1 MELPRG
7 PTIASI
13 EYVLGAAFRGCPTDK
28 WPPTSPS
35 SAAPRAASSRRS
47 GSGTSNN
54 AKTCCAGPRALV
66 RPVAAAAQA
75 QSAAAR
81 KGLGAGRRADPGDH
95 RDRAPRR
102 GQVVGRSP
110 PGRAGRARRHAPLL
124 AGLGH
129 HAAASARRRHRCA
142 SVFDFGNAC
151 VCCAPDGDLQA
162 LLKKKKSARS
172 VVIETTGTADPALF
186 ARVLHQ
192 DAKLR
197 ELYVLRS
204 VVFVGDAR
212 DVRKQLAAPDSPGA
226 PNPHRLQLLAANHAV
241 LTRGGDVTLTGFAGP
256 VDQGLPGRDALEGFD
271 AAAVVKRR
279 PDFFG
284 VDPTRP
290 CRFVRPVVSFA
301 PSDGVLRAVA
311 VVEQGAAR
319 EADVLAFAE
328 DLDASSAVARFRI
341 AADGASTGALLVDGG
356 RGGEALRV
364 VRLDDGVAP
373 DDDASTASSEAADVD
388 AGDWRR
394 EVAPQLRL
402 FVLGTKLDAASL
414 REGLRAC
421 LVPEGFRYAADEEL
435 DFGVCSDDDPL
446 SRCLAGAPA
455 EARDRVCTTLD
466 GTSIEI
472 LRRPDGS
479 FAATDAAGASREVV
493 RLFDSAI
500 YVK

>member
-1 MELPRG
+1 MAANTFAQRGTKGGLFEKEWFRHIEQRQDVLRRTESLWSDRSRPPRKPKALPPAKAWAPGDERTPVIIVTG
-7 PTIASI
+7 PIGGGKSS
-13 EYVLGAAFRGCPTDK
+13 VVGHLAARD
-28 WPPTSPS
+28 
-35 SAAPRAASSRRS
+35 
-47 GSGTSNN
+47 
-54 AKTCCAGPRALV
+54 ALV
-66 RPVAAAAQA
+66 VT
-75 QSAAAR
+75 
-81 KGLGAGRRADPGDH
+81 H
-95 RDRAPRR
+95 RYWQDWGTTPPPLDDGIDR
-102 GQVVGRSP
+102 
-110 PGRAGRARRHAPLL
+110 
-124 AGLGH
+124 
-129 HAAASARRRHRCA
+129 A

-162 LLKKKKSARS
+162 LLKKKRTARS

-192 DAKLR
+192 DTKLR

-204 VVFVGDAR
+204 VVFVADAR
-212 DVRKQLAAPDSPGA
+212 DVRKQLAVPDSPGA

-241 LTRGGDVTLTGFAGP
+241 LTRGGDDDTLPGFAGP
-256 VDQGLPGRDALEGFD
+256 VDYGRPGRGALGGFD
-271 AAAVVKRR
+271 ATAVVERR
-279 PDFFG
+279 MDFLG

-319 EADVLAFAE
+319 DADVLAFAE
-328 DLDASSAVARFRI
+328 ELAASSAVARFRI

-356 RGGEALRV
+356 RAGDALRIV
-364 VRLDDGVAP
+364 HRDDGVAP

-394 EVAPQLRL
+394 EAAPQLRL
-402 FVLGTKLDAASL
+402 FVLGTKLDVAAL

-435 DFGVCSDDDPL
+435 DFGVCSHDDPL
-446 SRCLAGAPA
+446 SRCLAGAP
-455 EARDRVCTTLD
+455 EAVRDRVCTTVD

-472 LRRPDGS
+472 SRRPDGS
-479 FAATDAAGASREVV
+479 FAATDAAGVSLEVV
-493 RLFDSAI
+493 RLFESAL

>member
-1 MELPRG
+1 MAANTFSQRGGTKGGLFEKEWFRHIEQRQDVLRRTESLWSDRSRPPRKPKALPPAKAWAPGDERTPVIIVTG
-7 PTIASI
+7 PIGGGKSS
-13 EYVLGAAFRGCPTDK
+13 VVRHLAARD
-28 WPPTSPS
+28 
-35 SAAPRAASSRRS
+35 
-47 GSGTSNN
+47 
-54 AKTCCAGPRALV
+54 ALV
-66 RPVAAAAQA
+66 VT
-75 QSAAAR
+75 
-81 KGLGAGRRADPGDH
+81 H
-95 RDRAPRR
+95 RYWQDW
-102 GQVVGRSP
+102 GTTP
-110 PGRAGRARRHAPLL
+110 PPQDDGVDY
-124 AGLGH
+124 
-129 HAAASARRRHRCA
+129 A

-204 VVFVGDAR
+204 IVFVGDAR
-212 DVRKQLAAPDSPGA
+212 DVGKQLAAPDSPGA
-226 PNPHRLQLLAANHAV
+226 PNPHQLQLLAANHAV
-241 LTRGGDVTLTGFAGP
+241 LTRGDDDVTLPGFAGT
-256 VDQGLPGRDALEGFD
+256 VDHGLPGRDAFGGFD
-271 AAAVVKRR
+271 AAAVVERR
-279 PDFFG
+279 PEFLG

-311 VVEQGAAR
+311 VVEHGAAR
-319 EADVLAFAE
+319 DADVLAFAE
-328 DLDASSAVARFRI
+328 ELTASSAVARFRV
-341 AADGASTGALLVDGG
+341 AADGASTGALLIDGG
-356 RGGEALRV
+356 RAGDALRI
-364 VRLDDGVAP
+364 VRRDDGVEP
-373 DDDASTASSEAADVD
+373 DDAASTASSEASQVD

-394 EVAPQLRL
+394 EAAPQLRL
-402 FVLGTKLDAASL
+402 FVLGTKLDAAAL

-455 EARDRVCTTLD
+455 EARDRVCTTVD
-466 GTSIEI
+466 GMSIEI
-472 LRRPDGS
+472 ARVGPRRYT
-479 FAATDAAGASREVV
+479 ATDASGASREVV

>member
-1 MELPRG
+1 MAANTFAQQRGTKGGLFEKEWFRHIEQRQDVLRRTESLWSDRSRPPRKPKALPPARAWEPGDERTPVIIVTG
-7 PTIASI
+7 PIGGGKSS
-13 EYVLGAAFRGCPTDK
+13 VVDHLAARD
-28 WPPTSPS
+28 
-35 SAAPRAASSRRS
+35 
-47 GSGTSNN
+47 
-54 AKTCCAGPRALV
+54 ALV
-66 RPVAAAAQA
+66 VT
-75 QSAAAR
+75 
-81 KGLGAGRRADPGDH
+81 H
-95 RDRAPRR
+95 RYWQDWGTTPPPQDDGIDR
-102 GQVVGRSP
+102 
-110 PGRAGRARRHAPLL
+110 
-124 AGLGH
+124 
-129 HAAASARRRHRCA
+129 A

-204 VVFVGDAR
+204 IVFVGDAR
-212 DVRKQLAAPDSPGA
+212 DVRKQLAVPDSPGA

-241 LTRGGDVTLTGFAGP
+241 LTRGGDVTLPGFAGP

-279 PDFFG
+279 PDFLG

-311 VVEQGAAR
+311 VVERGAAR
-319 EADVLAFAE
+319 DADVLAFAE
-328 DLDASSAVARFRI
+328 ELAASSAVARFRV

-356 RGGEALRV
+356 RAGDALRV
-364 VRLDDGVAP
+364 VRRDDGVEP
-373 DDDASTASSEAADVD
+373 DDDASTASTASSEAADVD

-394 EVAPQLRL
+394 EAAPQLRL

-455 EARDRVCTTLD
+455 EAKDRIYTNVD
-466 GTSIEI
+466 GASIEI
-472 LRRPDGS
+472 ARVGPRRYT
-479 FAATDAAGASREVV
+479 ATDASGASLEVV
-493 RLFDSAI
+493 RLFESAL

>member
-1 MELPRG
+1 MAANFAQQRATKGGLFEKEWFRHLEQRQDVLRRTESLWSDRSRPPRKPKALPPAKAWEPGDARTPVIIVTG
-7 PTIASI
+7 PIGGGKSS
-13 EYVLGAAFRGCPTDK
+13 VVGHLAARD
-28 WPPTSPS
+28 
-35 SAAPRAASSRRS
+35 
-47 GSGTSNN
+47 
-54 AKTCCAGPRALV
+54 ALV
-66 RPVAAAAQA
+66 VT
-75 QSAAAR
+75 
-81 KGLGAGRRADPGDH
+81 H
-95 RDRAPRR
+95 RYWQDW
-102 GQVVGRSP
+102 GTTP
-110 PGRAGRARRHAPLL
+110 PPPQDNDIDY
-124 AGLGH
+124 
-129 HAAASARRRHRCA
+129 A

-162 LLKKKKSARS
+162 LLKKKKTARS
-172 VVIETTGTADPALF
+172 VLIETTGTADPALF

-197 ELYVLRS
+197 ERYVLRS
-204 VVFVGDAR
+204 VVFVADAR
-212 DVRKQLAAPDSPGA
+212 DIKKQLAAPDSPGA
-226 PNPHRLQLLAANHAV
+226 PTPHRLQLLAANHAV
-241 LTRGGDVTLTGFAGP
+241 LTRGGDVTLPGFVGP
-256 VDQGLPGRDALEGFD
+256 VDQCLPGYDASGGFD
-271 AAAVVKRR
+271 AASVVKRR
-279 PDFFG
+279 PDFLG

-364 VRLDDGVAP
+364 VRCDDGVEP
-373 DDDASTASSEAADVD
+373 DDGASTASSEASEVVD

-394 EVAPQLRL
+394 EAAPQLRL

-446 SRCLAGAPA
+446 SRCLAGAP
-455 EARDRVCTTLD
+455 EAPRDRIFTNVD

-472 LRRPDGS
+472 ARVGPRRYT
-479 FAATDAAGASREVV
+479 ATDASGASLEVV

>member
-1 MELPRG
+1 MAANAFAQRGSTKGGLFEKEWFRHLDARQEVLRKTESLWSDRSRPPRKPKALPPARAWAPGDARTPVIIVTG
-7 PTIASI
+7 P
-13 EYVLGAAFRGCPTDK
+13 LGGGKSSVVGHLAARD
-28 WPPTSPS
+28 
-35 SAAPRAASSRRS
+35 
-47 GSGTSNN
+47 
-54 AKTCCAGPRALV
+54 ALV
-66 RPVAAAAQA
+66 VT
-75 QSAAAR
+75 
-81 KGLGAGRRADPGDH
+81 H
-95 RDRAPRR
+95 RYWQDWGTTPPPPHDDGIDR
-102 GQVVGRSP
+102 
-110 PGRAGRARRHAPLL
+110 
-124 AGLGH
+124 
-129 HAAASARRRHRCA
+129 A

-162 LLKKKKSARS
+162 LLTKKSARS
-172 VVIETTGTADPALF
+172 VLIETTGTADPALF

-192 DAKLR
+192 DAILR

-204 VVFVGDAR
+204 VVFVADAR

-241 LTRGGDVTLTGFAGP
+241 LTRGDDDITLPGFAGT
-256 VDQGLPGRDALEGFD
+256 VDHGLPGRGALGGFD
-271 AAAVVKRR
+271 ATAVVERR
-279 PDFFG
+279 MDFLG

-319 EADVLAFAE
+319 DADVLAFAE
-328 DLDASSAVARFRI
+328 ELAASSAVARFRV
-341 AADGASTGALLVDGG
+341 AADGAATGVLLIDGG
-356 RGGEALRV
+356 RAGDALRI
-364 VRLDDGVAP
+364 VRRDGGVEP
-373 DDDASTASSEAADVD
+373 DDDASTASSEASEVVD

-394 EVAPQLRL
+394 EAAPQLRL

-455 EARDRVCTTLD
+455 EAKDRIYTNVD
-466 GTSIEI
+466 GESIEI
-472 LRRPDGS
+472 ARAGPRRYT
-479 FAATDAAGASREVV
+479 ATDAAGASLEVV
-493 RLFDSAI
+493 RLFESAL

>member
-1 MELPRG
+1 MAANTFAQQRGTKGGLFEKEWFRHIEQRQDVLRRTESLWSDRSRPPRKPKALPPARAWEPGDERTPVIIVTG
-7 PTIASI
+7 PIGGGKSS
-13 EYVLGAAFRGCPTDK
+13 VVDHLAARD
-28 WPPTSPS
+28 
-35 SAAPRAASSRRS
+35 
-47 GSGTSNN
+47 
-54 AKTCCAGPRALV
+54 ALV
-66 RPVAAAAQA
+66 VT
-75 QSAAAR
+75 
-81 KGLGAGRRADPGDH
+81 H
-95 RDRAPRR
+95 RYWQDW
-102 GQVVGRSP
+102 GTTP
-110 PGRAGRARRHAPLL
+110 PPQDDGVDY
-124 AGLGH
+124 
-129 HAAASARRRHRCA
+129 A

-172 VVIETTGTADPALF
+172 VLIETTGTADPALF

-192 DAKLR
+192 DAILR
-197 ELYVLRS
+197 ERYFLRS
-204 VVFVGDAR
+204 VVFVADGR

-241 LTRGGDVTLTGFAGP
+241 LTRGDDDDTLPGFAGP
-256 VDQGLPGRDALEGFD
+256 VDHGLPGRGALGGFD
-271 AAAVVKRR
+271 PVAVVERR
-279 PDFFG
+279 MDFLG

-311 VVEQGAAR
+311 VVERGAAR
-319 EADVLAFAE
+319 DADVLAFAE
-328 DLDASSAVARFRI
+328 ELAASSAVARFRV

-356 RGGEALRV
+356 RAGDALRV
-364 VRLDDGVAP
+364 VRRDDGVEP
-373 DDDASTASSEAADVD
+373 DDDASTASTSSSEAADIVD

-394 EVAPQLRL
+394 EAAPQLRL

-455 EARDRVCTTLD
+455 EAKDRIYTNVD
-466 GTSIEI
+466 GASIEI
-472 LRRPDGS
+472 ARVGPRRYT
-479 FAATDAAGASREVV
+479 ATDASGASLEVV
-493 RLFDSAI
+493 RLFESAL

>member
-1 MELPRG
+1 MAANFAQQRGTKGGLFEREWFRHLEQRQDVLRRTESLWSDRSRPPRKPKALPPAKAWAPGDARTPVIIVTG
-7 PTIASI
+7 PIGGGKSSVVRHLAARDALVVTHRYWQDWGTTPPPRDDGI
-13 EYVLGAAFRGCPTDK
+13 EY
-28 WPPTSPS
+28 
-35 SAAPRAASSRRS
+35 
-47 GSGTSNN
+47 
-54 AKTCCAGPRALV
+54 
-66 RPVAAAAQA
+66 
-75 QSAAAR
+75 
-81 KGLGAGRRADPGDH
+81 
-95 RDRAPRR
+95 
-102 GQVVGRSP
+102 
-110 PGRAGRARRHAPLL
+110 
-124 AGLGH
+124 
-129 HAAASARRRHRCA
+129 A

-192 DAKLR
+192 DAILR
-197 ELYVLRS
+197 ERYVLRS

-241 LTRGGDVTLTGFAGP
+241 LTRGGDVTLTGFVGP
-256 VDQGLPGRDALEGFD
+256 VDHGLPGRDAFGGFD
-271 AAAVVKRR
+271 AAAVVARR
-279 PDFFG
+279 PDFLG

-301 PSDGVLRAVA
+301 SSDGVLRAVA

-319 EADVLAFAE
+319 DADVLAFAE
-328 DLDASSAVARFRI
+328 DLDASSAVDRFRI

-356 RGGEALRV
+356 RGGEALRI

-373 DDDASTASSEAADVD
+373 DDGASTASTASSEAADVD

-394 EVAPQLRL
+394 EAAPQLRL

-446 SRCLAGAPA
+446 SRCLAGAPS

-479 FAATDAAGASREVV
+479 FAATDASGASREVV

>member
-1 MELPRG
+1 M
-7 PTIASI
+7 
-13 EYVLGAAFRGCPTDK
+13 AANAF
-28 WPPTSPS
+28 
-35 SAAPRAASSRRS
+35 AQRS
-47 GSGTSNN
+47 SGTKGGLFEKEWFSHIEQRQDVLRRTESLWSDRSRPPRKPKALPP
-54 AKTCCAGPRALV
+54 AKAWEPGDARTPVIIVTGPIGGGKSSVVGHLAARDALV
-66 RPVAAAAQA
+66 VT
-75 QSAAAR
+75 
-81 KGLGAGRRADPGDH
+81 H
-95 RDRAPRR
+95 RYWQDW
-102 GQVVGRSP
+102 GTTP
-110 PGRAGRARRHAPLL
+110 PPQDDGVDY
-124 AGLGH
+124 
-129 HAAASARRRHRCA
+129 A

-162 LLKKKKSARS
+162 LLKKKKTARS

-204 VVFVGDAR
+204 IVFVADAR
-212 DVRKQLAAPDSPGA
+212 DVGKQLAAPDSPGA

-241 LTRGGDVTLTGFAGP
+241 LTRGDDDVTLPGFAGP
-256 VDQGLPGRDALEGFD
+256 VDHGRPGHGAFGGFD
-271 AAAVVKRR
+271 ATTVVERR
-279 PDFFG
+279 MDFLG

-311 VVEQGAAR
+311 VLEQGAAR
-319 EADVLAFAE
+319 DADVLAFAK
-328 DLDASSAVARFRI
+328 DLAASSAVARFRL
-341 AADGASTGALLVDGG
+341 AADGAATGALLIDGG
-356 RGGEALRV
+356 RAGDALRI
-364 VRLDDGVAP
+364 VRRDDGVAP
-373 DDDASTASSEAADVD
+373 DDDASTASSEASEVD

-394 EVAPQLRL
+394 EAAPQLRL

-435 DFGVCSDDDPL
+435 DFGICSEDDPL

-455 EARDRVCTTLD
+455 EAKDRIFTNVD
-466 GTSIEI
+466 GASIEI
-472 LRRPDGS
+472 ARVGPRRYT
-479 FAATDAAGASREVV
+479 ATDASGASREVV
-493 RLFDSAI
+493 RLFESAL

>member
-1 MELPRG
+1 MAANFAQQRGTKGGLFEKEWFRHLEQRQDVLRRTESLWSDRSRPPRKPKALPPAKAWAPGDARTPVIIVTG
-7 PTIASI
+7 PIGGGKSS
-13 EYVLGAAFRGCPTDK
+13 VVRHLAARD
-28 WPPTSPS
+28 
-35 SAAPRAASSRRS
+35 
-47 GSGTSNN
+47 
-54 AKTCCAGPRALV
+54 ALV
-66 RPVAAAAQA
+66 VTHRYWQDWGTTPPPPLDD
-75 QSAAAR
+75 
-81 KGLGAGRRADPGDH
+81 GIDH
-95 RDRAPRR
+95 
-102 GQVVGRSP
+102 
-110 PGRAGRARRHAPLL
+110 
-124 AGLGH
+124 
-129 HAAASARRRHRCA
+129 A

-162 LLKKKKSARS
+162 LLKKKSARS

-204 VVFVGDAR
+204 VVFVADAR

-279 PDFFG
+279 PDFLG

-328 DLDASSAVARFRI
+328 DLDASSAVDRFRI

-356 RGGEALRV
+356 RGGEALRI
-364 VRLDDGVAP
+364 VRLDDGVTVAHGH
-373 DDDASTASSEAADVD
+373 DELAGGEEGRDDAEEALAARVVARADAHRRRHAVEPRRGAVVHQVGARCKELSQRCKVD
-388 AGDWRR
+388 
-394 EVAPQLRL
+394 
-402 FVLGTKLDAASL
+402 
-414 REGLRAC
+414 
-421 LVPEGFRYAADEEL
+421 
-435 DFGVCSDDDPL
+435 
-446 SRCLAGAPA
+446 
-455 EARDRVCTTLD
+455 
-466 GTSIEI
+466 
-472 LRRPDGS
+472 
-479 FAATDAAGASREVV
+479 
-493 RLFDSAI
+493 
-500 YVK
+500 

>member
-1 MELPRG
+1 MAANFAQQRGTKGGLFEKEWFRHLDARQEVLRKTESLWSDRSRPPRKPKALPPAKAWAPGDARTPVIIVTG
-7 PTIASI
+7 PI
-13 EYVLGAAFRGCPTDK
+13 GGGK
-28 WPPTSPS
+28 S
-35 SAAPRAASSRRS
+35 SV
-47 GSGTSNN
+47 
-54 AKTCCAGPRALV
+54 V
-66 RPVAAAAQA
+66 RHL
-75 QSAAAR
+75 AAR
-81 KGLGAGRRADPGDH
+81 DSLVITH
-95 RDRAPRR
+95 RYWQDWGTTPPPPRDDGIDR
-102 GQVVGRSP
+102 
-110 PGRAGRARRHAPLL
+110 
-124 AGLGH
+124 
-129 HAAASARRRHRCA
+129 A

-204 VVFVGDAR
+204 VVFVADAR

-241 LTRGGDVTLTGFAGP
+241 LTRGGDVSLPGFVGP
-256 VDQGLPGRDALEGFD
+256 VDQCLPGCDALEGFD

-279 PDFFG
+279 PDFLG

-328 DLDASSAVARFRI
+328 DLDASSAVDRFRI

-356 RGGEALRV
+356 RGGEALRI

-373 DDDASTASSEAADVD
+373 DDDASTASSEAADIVD

-446 SRCLAGAPA
+446 SRCLAGAPS

-479 FAATDAAGASREVV
+479 FAATDASGASREVV

>member
-1 MELPRG
+1 MIIVTG
-7 PTIASI
+7 PIGGGKSS
-13 EYVLGAAFRGCPTDK
+13 VVRHLAARD
-28 WPPTSPS
+28 
-35 SAAPRAASSRRS
+35 
-47 GSGTSNN
+47 
-54 AKTCCAGPRALV
+54 ALV
-66 RPVAAAAQA
+66 VT
-75 QSAAAR
+75 
-81 KGLGAGRRADPGDH
+81 H
-95 RDRAPRR
+95 RYWQDW
-102 GQVVGRSP
+102 GTTP
-110 PGRAGRARRHAPLL
+110 PPQDDGVDY
-124 AGLGH
+124 
-129 HAAASARRRHRCA
+129 A

-204 VVFVGDAR
+204 IVFVGDAR
-212 DVRKQLAAPDSPGA
+212 DVGKQLAAPDSPGA

-241 LTRGGDVTLTGFAGP
+241 LTRGDDDDTLPGFAGP
-256 VDQGLPGRDALEGFD
+256 VDHGLPGRGALGGFD
-271 AAAVVKRR
+271 PVAVVERR
-279 PDFFG
+279 MDFLG

-311 VVEQGAAR
+311 VVERGAAR
-319 EADVLAFAE
+319 DADVLAFAE
-328 DLDASSAVARFRI
+328 ELAASSAVARFRV

-356 RGGEALRV
+356 RAGDALRV
-364 VRLDDGVAP
+364 VRRDDGVEP
-373 DDDASTASSEAADVD
+373 DDDASTASSEASEVVD

-394 EVAPQLRL
+394 EAAPQLRL

-455 EARDRVCTTLD
+455 AAKDRIYTNVD
-466 GTSIEI
+466 GASIEI
-472 LRRPDGS
+472 ARVGPRRYT
-479 FAATDAAGASREVV
+479 ATDASGASLEVV
-493 RLFDSAI
+493 RLFESAL

>member
-1 MELPRG
+1 M
-7 PTIASI
+7 IDNI
-13 EYVLGAAFRGCPTDK
+13 
-28 WPPTSPS
+28 
-35 SAAPRAASSRRS
+35 SAALDLLRAS
-47 GSGTSNN
+47 GLRHGRLFVATDSDRVVRHL
-54 AKTCCAGPRALV
+54 AARDALV
-66 RPVAAAAQA
+66 VT
-75 QSAAAR
+75 
-81 KGLGAGRRADPGDH
+81 H
-95 RDRAPRR
+95 RYWQDW
-102 GQVVGRSP
+102 GTTP
-110 PGRAGRARRHAPLL
+110 PPQDDGVDY
-124 AGLGH
+124 
-129 HAAASARRRHRCA
+129 A

-204 VVFVGDAR
+204 VVFVADAR

-241 LTRGGDVTLTGFAGP
+241 LTRGDDDVTLPGFAGP
-256 VDQGLPGRDALEGFD
+256 VDHGLPGRGALGGFD
-271 AAAVVKRR
+271 PVAVVERR
-279 PDFFG
+279 MDFLG

-301 PSDGVLRAVA
+301 PTDGVLRAVA

-319 EADVLAFAE
+319 DADVLAFAE
-328 DLDASSAVARFRI
+328 ELAASSAVARFRV

-356 RGGEALRV
+356 RAGDALRV
-364 VRLDDGVAP
+364 VRRDDGVEP
-373 DDDASTASSEAADVD
+373 DDDASTASTASSEAADVD

-394 EVAPQLRL
+394 EAAPQLRL

-455 EARDRVCTTLD
+455 EAKDRIYTNVD
-466 GTSIEI
+466 GASIEI
-472 LRRPDGS
+472 ARVGPRRYT
-479 FAATDAAGASREVV
+479 ATDAAGASREVV
-493 RLFDSAI
+493 RLFESAL

>member
-1 MELPRG
+1 MAANFAQQRGTKGGLFEREWFRHLDARQEVLRKTESLWSDRSRPPRKPKALPPAKAWAPGDARTPVIIVTG
-7 PTIASI
+7 PIGGGKSS
-13 EYVLGAAFRGCPTDK
+13 VVRHLAARD
-28 WPPTSPS
+28 
-35 SAAPRAASSRRS
+35 
-47 GSGTSNN
+47 
-54 AKTCCAGPRALV
+54 ALV
-66 RPVAAAAQA
+66 VT
-75 QSAAAR
+75 
-81 KGLGAGRRADPGDH
+81 H
-95 RDRAPRR
+95 RYWQDWGTTPPPPRDDGIDR
-102 GQVVGRSP
+102 
-110 PGRAGRARRHAPLL
+110 
-124 AGLGH
+124 
-129 HAAASARRRHRCA
+129 A

-192 DAKLR
+192 DAILR
-197 ELYVLRS
+197 ERYVLRS

-279 PDFFG
+279 PDFLG

-328 DLDASSAVARFRI
+328 DLDASSAVDRFRI

-356 RGGEALRV
+356 RGGEALRI

-373 DDDASTASSEAADVD
+373 DDDASTASTASSEAADVD

-394 EVAPQLRL
+394 EAAPQLRL

-455 EARDRVCTTLD
+455 EAKDRIYTNVD
-466 GTSIEI
+466 GASIEI
-472 LRRPDGS
+472 ARVGPRRYT
-479 FAATDAAGASREVV
+479 ATDASGASREVV

>member
-1 MELPRG
+1 M
-7 PTIASI
+7 
-13 EYVLGAAFRGCPTDK
+13 D
-28 WPPTSPS
+28 
-35 SAAPRAASSRRS
+35 
-47 GSGTSNN
+47 
-54 AKTCCAGPRALV
+54 
-66 RPVAAAAQA
+66 
-75 QSAAAR
+75 
-81 KGLGAGRRADPGDH
+81 
-95 RDRAPRR
+95 
-102 GQVVGRSP
+102 
-110 PGRAGRARRHAPLL
+110 
-124 AGLGH
+124 
-129 HAAASARRRHRCA
+129 
-142 SVFDFGNAC
+142 
-151 VCCAPDGDLQA
+151 
-162 LLKKKKSARS
+162 
-172 VVIETTGTADPALF
+172 
-186 ARVLHQ
+186 
-192 DAKLR
+192 
-197 ELYVLRS
+197 
-204 VVFVGDAR
+204 
-212 DVRKQLAAPDSPGA
+212 
-226 PNPHRLQLLAANHAV
+226 
-241 LTRGGDVTLTGFAGP
+241 
-256 VDQGLPGRDALEGFD
+256 GFD

-279 PDFFG
+279 PDFLG

-328 DLDASSAVARFRI
+328 DLDASSAVDRFRI

-356 RGGEALRV
+356 RGGEALRI
-364 VRLDDGVAP
+364 VRLDNGVAP
-373 DDDASTASSEAADVD
+373 DDDASTASSEAADIVD

-394 EVAPQLRL
+394 EAAPQLRL

-446 SRCLAGAPA
+446 SRCLAGAPS

-479 FAATDAAGASREVV
+479 FAATDASGASREVV

>member
-1 MELPRG
+1 M
-7 PTIASI
+7 
-13 EYVLGAAFRGCPTDK
+13 AANF
-28 WPPTSPS
+28 SQ
-35 SAAPRAASSRRS
+35 
-47 GSGTSNN
+47 SGTKSGLFEKEWFRHLDARQEVLRKTESLWSDRSRPPRKPKALPP
-54 AKTCCAGPRALV
+54 AKAWAPGDERTPVIIVTGPIGGGKSSVVGHLAARDALV
-66 RPVAAAAQA
+66 VT
-75 QSAAAR
+75 
-81 KGLGAGRRADPGDH
+81 H
-95 RDRAPRR
+95 RYWQDW
-102 GQVVGRSP
+102 GTTP
-110 PGRAGRARRHAPLL
+110 PPQDDGVEY
-124 AGLGH
+124 
-129 HAAASARRRHRCA
+129 A

-162 LLKKKKSARS
+162 LLKKTSSRS
-172 VVIETTGTADPALF
+172 VLIETTGTADPALF

-197 ELYVLRS
+197 DRYVLRS
-204 VVFVGDAR
+204 VVFVADAR

-256 VDQGLPGRDALEGFD
+256 LDQGLPGRDALEGFD
-271 AAAVVKRR
+271 GGAVVKRR
-279 PDFFG
+279 SDFLG

-394 EVAPQLRL
+394 EAAPQLRL

-455 EARDRVCTTLD
+455 EARDRISTNVD
-466 GTSIEI
+466 GTSVEI
-472 LRRPDGS
+472 TRVGPRRHT
-479 FAATDAAGASREVV
+479 ATDASGASREVV
-493 RLFDSAI
+493 RLFESAL

>member
-1 MELPRG
+1 MAANFAQQRGTKGGLFEKEWFRHLDARQEVLRRTESLWSDRSRPPRKPKALSPAKAWAPGDARTPVIIVTG
-7 PTIASI
+7 PIGGGKSS
-13 EYVLGAAFRGCPTDK
+13 VVRHLAARG
-28 WPPTSPS
+28 
-35 SAAPRAASSRRS
+35 
-47 GSGTSNN
+47 
-54 AKTCCAGPRALV
+54 ALV
-66 RPVAAAAQA
+66 ITHRYWQDWGTTPPPP
-75 QSAAAR
+75 
-81 KGLGAGRRADPGDH
+81 LGDGI
-95 RDRAPRR
+95 DR
-102 GQVVGRSP
+102 
-110 PGRAGRARRHAPLL
+110 
-124 AGLGH
+124 
-129 HAAASARRRHRCA
+129 A

-162 LLKKKKSARS
+162 LLKKKKTARS
-172 VVIETTGTADPALF
+172 VLIETTGTADPALF

-192 DAKLR
+192 DAILR
-197 ELYVLRS
+197 ERYVLRS
-204 VVFVGDAR
+204 VVFVADAR

-256 VDQGLPGRDALEGFD
+256 LDQGLPGRDALEGFD
-271 AAAVVKRR
+271 AAAVVARR
-279 PDFFG
+279 PDFLG

-328 DLDASSAVARFRI
+328 DLDASSAVDRFRI

-356 RGGEALRV
+356 RGGEALRI

-373 DDDASTASSEAADVD
+373 DDDASTASTASSEAADVD

-394 EVAPQLRL
+394 EAAPQLRL

-414 REGLRAC
+414 REGLRSC

-446 SRCLAGAPA
+446 SRCLAGAPQA
-455 EARDRVCTTLD
+455 PRDRVCTTVD

-479 FAATDAAGASREVV
+479 FAATDASGASREVV

>member
-1 MELPRG
+1 MAANTFSQRGGTKGGLFEKEWFRHIEQRQDVLRRTESLWSDRSRPPRKPKALPPAKAWAPGDERTPVIIVTG
-7 PTIASI
+7 PIGGGKSS
-13 EYVLGAAFRGCPTDK
+13 VVRHLAARD
-28 WPPTSPS
+28 
-35 SAAPRAASSRRS
+35 
-47 GSGTSNN
+47 
-54 AKTCCAGPRALV
+54 ALV
-66 RPVAAAAQA
+66 VT
-75 QSAAAR
+75 
-81 KGLGAGRRADPGDH
+81 H
-95 RDRAPRR
+95 RYWQDW
-102 GQVVGRSP
+102 GTTP
-110 PGRAGRARRHAPLL
+110 PPQDDGVDY
-124 AGLGH
+124 
-129 HAAASARRRHRCA
+129 A

-204 VVFVGDAR
+204 IVFVGDAR
-212 DVRKQLAAPDSPGA
+212 DVGKQLAAPDSPGA
-226 PNPHRLQLLAANHAV
+226 PNPHQLQLLAANHAV
-241 LTRGGDVTLTGFAGP
+241 LTRGDDDVTLPGFAGT
-256 VDQGLPGRDALEGFD
+256 VDHGLPGRDAFGGFD
-271 AAAVVKRR
+271 AAAVVERR
-279 PDFFG
+279 PEFLG

-311 VVEQGAAR
+311 VVEHGAAR
-319 EADVLAFAE
+319 DADVLAFAE
-328 DLDASSAVARFRI
+328 ELTASSAVARFRV
-341 AADGASTGALLVDGG
+341 AADGASTGALLIDGG
-356 RGGEALRV
+356 RAGDALRI
-364 VRLDDGVAP
+364 VRRDDGVEP
-373 DDDASTASSEAADVD
+373 DDAASTASSEASQVD

-394 EVAPQLRL
+394 EAAPQLRL
-402 FVLGTKLDAASL
+402 FVLGTKLDAAAL
-414 REGLRAC
+414 RERLRAC

-455 EARDRVCTTLD
+455 EARDRVCTTVD
-466 GTSIEI
+466 GMSIEI
-472 LRRPDGS
+472 ARVGPRRYT
-479 FAATDAAGASREVV
+479 ATDASGASREVV

>member
-1 MELPRG
+1 MR
-7 PTIASI
+7 A
-13 EYVLGAAFRGCPTDK
+13 
-28 WPPTSPS
+28 
-35 SAAPRAASSRRS
+35 SAARRTGTSRRS
-47 GSGTSNN
+47 S
-54 AKTCCAGPRALV
+54 
-66 RPVAAAAQA
+66 
-75 QSAAAR
+75 
-81 KGLGAGRRADPGDH
+81 
-95 RDRAPRR
+95 
-102 GQVVGRSP
+102 
-110 PGRAGRARRHAPLL
+110 
-124 AGLGH
+124 
-129 HAAASARRRHRCA
+129 
-142 SVFDFGNAC
+142 
-151 VCCAPDGDLQA
+151 
-162 LLKKKKSARS
+162 KKKSARS

-192 DAKLR
+192 DAILR

-256 VDQGLPGRDALEGFD
+256 VDHGLPGRDALGGFD

-319 EADVLAFAE
+319 DADVLAFAE
-328 DLDASSAVARFRI
+328 DLDASSAVDRFRI

-394 EVAPQLRL
+394 EAAPQLRL

-455 EARDRVCTTLD
+455 EARDRVCTTVD

-472 LRRPDGS
+472 TRVGPDGTRRRTPPALPGKS
-479 FAATDAAGASREVV
+479 SDCSTAPSMLSDTRRIYPWRRCVSSPVTFSGAPSAPSSCCGSGRPSQASPSALRMMRR
-493 RLFDSAI
+493 RLFGTLCCRN
-500 YVK
+500 

>member
-1 MELPRG
+1 MAANSFAQQRGTKGGLFEKEWFRHIEQRQDVLRRTESLWSDRSRPPRKPKALPPAKAWAPGDERTPVIIVTG
-7 PTIASI
+7 PIGGGKSS
-13 EYVLGAAFRGCPTDK
+13 VVGHLAARD
-28 WPPTSPS
+28 
-35 SAAPRAASSRRS
+35 
-47 GSGTSNN
+47 
-54 AKTCCAGPRALV
+54 ALV
-66 RPVAAAAQA
+66 VT
-75 QSAAAR
+75 
-81 KGLGAGRRADPGDH
+81 H
-95 RDRAPRR
+95 RYWQDW
-102 GQVVGRSP
+102 GTTP
-110 PGRAGRARRHAPLL
+110 PPQDGGVDY
-124 AGLGH
+124 
-129 HAAASARRRHRCA
+129 A

-162 LLKKKKSARS
+162 LLKKKKEARS
-172 VVIETTGTADPALF
+172 VIIETTGTADPALF

-204 VVFVGDAR
+204 IVFVADAR
-212 DVRKQLAAPDSPGA
+212 DVRKQLAVPDSPGA

-241 LTRGGDVTLTGFAGP
+241 LTRGDDDVTLPGFAGP
-256 VDQGLPGRDALEGFD
+256 VDHGLPGRGALGGFD
-271 AAAVVKRR
+271 ATAVVERR
-279 PDFFG
+279 MDFLG

-311 VVEQGAAR
+311 VVERGAAR

-328 DLDASSAVARFRI
+328 ELAASSAVDRFRV

-356 RGGEALRV
+356 RAGDALRI
-364 VRLDDGVAP
+364 VRRDDGVAP
-373 DDDASTASSEAADVD
+373 DDDASTASSEAADVVD

-394 EVAPQLRL
+394 EAAPQLRL

-455 EARDRVCTTLD
+455 DAKDRIVTNVD
-466 GTSIEI
+466 GASVEI
-472 LRRPDGS
+472 TRVGPRRYT
-479 FAATDAAGASREVV
+479 ATDAAGVSLEVV
-493 RLFDSAI
+493 RLFESAL